1 MRLSTVIW
9 SVLGLILLVFGGSRI
24 MAGLGDRETQI
35 RRQMAAMV
43 ESVMDTGGG
52 RLGRYVSRQYM
63 DEDTGLDYGDLR
75 SALRG
80 GPDDLVPE
88 FDPSTGI
95 EFLSTD
101 SEGDDVICTIR
112 LRCLLKKRTLGQA
125 PQPYWDLEAVL
136 DLRLRRGT
144 WKVLRSREVN
154 HSDRGRA

>member
-9 SVLGLILLVFGGSRI
+9 SVLGLTLLVIGGSRI
-24 MAGLGDRETQI
+24 QAGLGDRETQI
-35 RRQMAAMV
+35 ERQMAAMV
-43 ESVMDTGGG
+43 ESVQETGG
-52 RLGRYVSRQYM
+52 
-63 DEDTGLDYGDLR
+63 E
-75 SALRG
+75 
-80 GPDDLVPE
+80 GPEDLVLE

-112 LRCLLKKRTLGQA
+112 VRCLLRKRALGQA
-125 PQPYWDLEAVL
+125 PQPYWDLEAEL

-144 WKVLRSREVN
+144 WKVLRSRKVN